1 MAASSEQSA
10 AELAALD
17 PGRAGGGLLW
27 PGLAK
32 RLVLFVLLFAAE
44 WIPLTHLVHKDRGAG
59 SLLQLAVVCGSLFLA
74 FGYVNA
80 RPALRR
86 LSAELEQTPVAWAFL
101 AGHLCAFLGFIG
113 ISLIPGSPASGIP
126 SQVIAAAWYITG
138 ALAIGLAGIAL
149 VPPKLVLQLV
159 RTTGYLWAYA
169 LVLGVIA
176 WRLTGAFSLWNGP
189 FWNPLTNLTFRLVR
203 TLLHLF
209 LRQVIANPETMTIG
223 STTFRIE
230 ILPWCSGFEG
240 TALML
245 AFSATWLYVVRR
257 ELRFPR
263 ALLLVPAGMVTIW
276 LANAVRITVLI
287 LIGNA
292 GAPRVALGGFHSQ
305 AGWIAFNVVALGFT
319 VAAGRAPWLRVNRPA
334 RLNEV
339 ASGAN
344 PVAAYLMPFLMV
356 LAAAMISGAMAGGVE
371 WLYPLRFFAAAAA
384 LWHYRYKYAALD
396 WRAGWVSPLTGGLVF
411 AIWIGL
417 DRIAGAHGITK
428 MGAALG
434 SLSPTALI
442 AWLVFRIAGAVITVP
457 MAEELAF
464 RGYLL
469 RRLISA
475 DFESVS
481 FRQFSILAFAVS
493 SAAFGLMHGSRWFA
507 GTLAGMLY
515 AWVLLRRGRMGDCV
529 VAHATTNALLAM
541 WVLLF
546 GRWDLW

>member
-1 MAASSEQSA
+1 M
-10 AELAALD
+10 
-17 PGRAGGGLLW
+17 
-27 PGLAK
+27 
-32 RLVLFVLLFAAE
+32 
-44 WIPLTHLVHKDRGAG
+44 
-59 SLLQLAVVCGSLFLA
+59 
-74 FGYVNA
+74 
-80 RPALRR
+80 
-86 LSAELEQTPVAWAFL
+86 
-101 AGHLCAFLGFIG
+101 
-113 ISLIPGSPASGIP
+113 
-126 SQVIAAAWYITG
+126 
-138 ALAIGLAGIAL
+138 
-149 VPPKLVLQLV
+149 
-159 RTTGYLWAYA
+159 
-169 LVLGVIA
+169 
-176 WRLTGAFSLWNGP
+176 
-189 FWNPLTNLTFRLVR
+189 
-203 TLLHLF
+203 
-209 LRQVIANPETMTIG
+209 
-223 STTFRIE
+223 
-230 ILPWCSGFEG
+230 
-240 TALML
+240 
-245 AFSATWLYVVRR
+245 
-257 ELRFPR
+257 
-263 ALLLVPAGMVTIW
+263 
-276 LANAVRITVLI
+276 RITVLI

-319 VAAGRAPWLRVNRPA
+319 VAAGRAPWLRVNRAA

-356 LAAAMISGAMAGGVE
+356 LAAAMISGAMAGGLE

-384 LWHYRYKYAALD
+384 LWHYRHKYAALD

-442 AWLVFRIAGAVITVP
+442 AWLVFRTAGAVITVP
-457 MAEELAF
+457 LAEELAF

-493 SAAFGLMHGSRWFA
+493 SAAFGFMHGSRWFA

-515 AWVLLRRGRMGDCV
+515 AWVLLRRGRIGDCV
-529 VAHATTNALLAM
+529 VAHATTNALLAF